1 MMQSKDEPNDLPGVA
16 PEAMATIEA
25 DACESP
31 AAAPLE
37 PCTIVIFGASGDL
50 TARKLLPALFNL
62 FLNDSL
68 PSPFSIVGCSRT
80 GLTDEE
86 FRTKLKTACT
96 AAGFKECNRWQQF
109 ADNLHYVPVTYDS
122 QPSYVE
128 LAAFLKGK
136 DQQKNTKGN
145 TIFYLAVPPT
155 LYPVIAEHI
164 GRAGLAAEKTD
175 GTGWSRMV
183 VEKPFGSDLQT
194 ALKLDRTLHASF
206 REQQI
211 FRIDHYLA
219 KETVQNILMLRFAN
233 AIFEPL
239 WNRNHIDYVGIIAC
253 EKLGIEH
260 RAGYYEQ
267 AGVIRDMFQ
276 NHLMQLLALTAME
289 PPSLFEADRV
299 QDEKVKI
306 FRSLKPYS
314 AETMADN
321 LLLGQYGSGTI
332 AGETVSAY
340 RQEPGVSPDSMTPTF
355 AALRLFI
362 DNWRWRDVPFY
373 ITSGKRLQQKVS
385 KIVVQF
391 KNVPHSMFRDVL
403 DEHIVANRLVLGIFP
418 QEKISLT
425 FQTKVPGSRSC
436 LRSVTMDFKYDQN
449 FSGPTLGAY
458 EKVLVDCIQ
467 GDHLLF
473 WRQDGVE
480 LTWSYLTPILSACE
494 TCIGRDKQ
502 LHPYESGSWGPD
514 AARKW
519 MRLFTD

>member
-1 MMQSKDEPNDLPGVA
+1 MMQSKDRDNDLHSVIPPVKA
-16 PEAMATIEA
+16 ATKA
-25 DACESP
+25 DACDFT
-31 AAAPLE
+31 AAVPEA
-37 PCTIVIFGASGDL
+37 CTIVIFGASGDL

-68 PSPFSIVGCSRT
+68 PDPFSIVGCSRT
-80 GLTDEE
+80 ALNDEE
-86 FRTKLKTACT
+86 FRAKLKAACT
-96 AAGFKECNRWQQF
+96 EAGFKECTRWQEF
-109 ADNLHYVPVTYDS
+109 AANLHYFPVTYDS
-122 QPSYVE
+122 QPAYVE
-128 LAAFLKGK
+128 LAAFLQEL
-136 DQQKNTKGN
+136 DQQNNTKGN

-155 LYPVIAEHI
+155 LYPVIAEQI
-164 GRAGLAAEKTD
+164 GRAGLAAEKSD
-175 GTGWSRMV
+175 SRGWSRMV

-194 ALKLDRTLHASF
+194 ALELDRTLHASF

-253 EKLGIEH
+253 EKLGVEH

-314 AETMADN
+314 AAAMADN

-332 AGETVSAY
+332 DGKIVPAY
-340 RQEPGVSPDSMTPTF
+340 RQEPDVSPESMTPTF

-362 DNWRWRDVPFY
+362 DNWRWRNVPFY
-373 ITSGKRLQQKVS
+373 VISGKRLLQKVS

-403 DEHIVANRLVLGIFP
+403 DEHIVANRLILGIFP

-449 FSGPTLGAY
+449 FSGPALGAY
-458 EKVLVDCIQ
+458 EKVLLDCIQ
-467 GDHLLF
+467 GDHMLF
-473 WRQDGVE
+473 WRKDGVE
-480 LTWSYLTPILSACE
+480 LTWSFLTPILSACE
-494 TCIGRDKQ
+494 TCADRENQ
-502 LHPYESGSWGPD
+502 LHQYESGSWGPD
-514 AARKW
+514 AAQKW
-519 MRLFTD
+519 MRFFTD

>member
-1 MMQSKDEPNDLPGVA
+1 MIQSNDRNNDLSNAA
-16 PEAMATIEA
+16 PSVQAAIEA
-25 DACESP
+25 EACEFSTAGP
-31 AAAPLE
+31 QE

-68 PSPFSIVGCSRT
+68 PNPFSIVGCSRT
-80 GLTDEE
+80 ELTDEE
-86 FRTKLKTACT
+86 FRAKLKSACT
-96 AAGFKECNRWQQF
+96 AAGFKECSRWQQF
-109 ADNLHYVPVTYDS
+109 AANLHYVPVTYDS
-122 QPSYVE
+122 QPGYVE
-128 LAAFLKGK
+128 LATFLKEL
-136 DQQKNTKGN
+136 DRQKHTAGN
-145 TIFYLAVPPT
+145 IIFYLAVPPT
-155 LYPVIAEHI
+155 LYPIIAEHI
-164 GRAGLAAEKTD
+164 GRAGLAAENTD
-175 GTGWSRMV
+175 GAGWSRMV
-183 VEKPFGSDLQT
+183 VEKPFGSNLQT
-194 ALKLDRTLHASF
+194 ALELDRTLHASF
-206 REQQI
+206 QEQQI

-239 WNRNHIDYVGIIAC
+239 WNRNHIDYVGIMAG
-253 EKLGIEH
+253 EKLGVEH

-289 PPSLFEADRV
+289 PPSLFKADRV

-332 AGETVSAY
+332 DGEAVPAY
-340 RQEPGVSPDSMTPTF
+340 RQEPGVSRDSATPTF

-373 ITSGKRLQQKVS
+373 VTSGKRLQQKVS

-418 QEKISLT
+418 QEEISLT

-436 LRSVTMDFKYDQN
+436 LRSVTMDFKYNQN
-449 FSGPTLGAY
+449 FSGPALGAY
-458 EKVLVDCIQ
+458 EKVLLDCIQ
-467 GDHLLF
+467 GDHMLF
-473 WRQDGVE
+473 WRKDGVE
-480 LTWSYLTPILSACE
+480 LTWSFLTPILTACE
-494 TCIGRDKQ
+494 TCDDRDKQ
-502 LHPYESGSWGPD
+502 LHTYESGSWGPV
-514 AARKW
+514 AARDW
-519 MRLFTD
+519 MRLFID